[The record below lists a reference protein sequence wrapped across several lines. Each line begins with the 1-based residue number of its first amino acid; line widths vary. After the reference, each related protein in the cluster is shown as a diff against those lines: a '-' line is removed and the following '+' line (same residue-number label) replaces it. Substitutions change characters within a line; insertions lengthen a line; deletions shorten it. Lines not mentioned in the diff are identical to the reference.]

1 VPLSETP
8 TPANLHKG
16 DCESVR
22 LDSST
27 APAIHPARAL
37 IERAL
42 SLFDAMGATGW
53 VAEARAAL

>member
-1 VPLSETP
+1 LLQRSK
-8 TPANLHKG
+8 ALG

-27 APAIHPARAL
+27 APAINPARAL

-42 SLFDAMGATGW
+42 SFVRRDGRDGLGGGSAGS
-53 VAEARAAL
+53 ALMRI